1 MMKWCTKE
9 GLIIVIM
16 WRVSLPVCIYV
27 PKMNGIMKVLWK
39 RNVQACDAFN
49 LFAVSII
56 QLSGYD

>member
-16 WRVSLPVCIYV
+16 WRVSLPVYIYYAEDEWNNEGV
-27 PKMNGIMKVLWK
+27 VKEK
-39 RNVQACDAFN
+39 RSSVMHLIYLA
-49 LFAVSII
+49 SII